1 MSEAE
6 GATVMV
12 VDDEA
17 GLAELYSAFLGDMY
31 DVRTATSGAEA
42 IEKCDETVDVLLLD
56 RRMPQMSGD
65 EVLTEI
71 RKRGVDCRVGMLSA
85 VEPDQD
91 IVEMPFDD
99 YCVKPVDNEE
109 LHAYVE
115 TLFQR
120 STYDDRSQQFFSLA
134 AKKSALEKAGNDRTE
149 KYDELVEQMEDLR
162 SEIGGVLD
170 ELSAEE

>member
-1 MSEAE
+1 MSEAQE
-6 GATVMV
+6 ATVLV
-12 VDDEA
+12 VDDET
-17 GLAELYSAFLGDMY
+17 GLAELYSAFLGDVY

-42 IEKCDETVDVLLLD
+42 VEKCDDAVDVLLLD

-71 RKRGVDCRVGMLSA
+71 RQRGVDCRVGMLSA

-115 TLFQR
+115 TLYQR
-120 STYDDRSQQFFSLA
+120 STYDERSQEFFSLA
-134 AKKSALEKAGNDRTE
+134 AKKSALEKAGNDRTDQ
-149 KYDELVEQMEDLR
+149 YDALVERMEELRADIDGVLEDLTT
-162 SEIGGVLD
+162 
-170 ELSAEE
+170 EE